1 MFSVGFFCV
10 MFLHLLKV
18 VLCQNNTT
26 REDIMARFEKE
37 DAAALAIA
45 DQSRADAK
53 AVAMMPPDRE
63 GAPQAGGK
71 RKNTEPGGRSSPTHQ
86 KAVPT
91 TASPHTRKFHS
102 ASAGLAA
109 FTHHMTQ
116 ASHRFDEVQAEMR
129 ADYARLRADN
139 AALTARLEVVT
150 KTVKRSKALA
160 VKYYDLCVTSG
171 VDAEVLNGVE
181 EAEESDEE
189 AEEHAEEVEEEQQHV
204 PP

>member
-1 MFSVGFFCV
+1 
-10 MFLHLLKV
+10 
-18 VLCQNNTT
+18 
-26 REDIMARFEKE
+26 
-37 DAAALAIA
+37 
-45 DQSRADAK
+45 
-53 AVAMMPPDRE
+53 MPPDRE
-63 GAPQAGGK
+63 RAPQAEGK
-71 RKNTEPGGRSSPTHQ
+71 RKNTEPGELRPPIPQ

-91 TASPHTRKFHS
+91 TASPHPRKVHS

-129 ADYARLRADN
+129 ADNARLRADN
-139 AALTARLEVVT
+139 AALTARLEVAT

-160 VKYYDLCVTSG
+160 VKYYDLCATSG

-189 AEEHAEEVEEEQQHV
+189 AEESDEEAEQSGEEAEDNVVVCSSEQEFNELSLSLANPSSLARV
-204 PP
+204 P

>member
-1 MFSVGFFCV
+1 
-10 MFLHLLKV
+10 
-18 VLCQNNTT
+18 
-26 REDIMARFEKE
+26 
-37 DAAALAIA
+37 
-45 DQSRADAK
+45 
-53 AVAMMPPDRE
+53 MPPDRE

-109 FTHHMTQ
+109 FHS
-116 ASHRFDEVQAEMR
+116 ASAGLTAEMR
-129 ADYARLRADN
+129 ADNATLRMKN
-139 AALTARLEVVT
+139 AALTVRLEVAT

-160 VKYYDLCVTSG
+160 EKYYDLCVTSG

-189 AEEHAEEVEEEQQHV
+189 AEEPDEEAAFAVALFNASFKWRSSSST
-204 PP
+204 